1 MYNFQKNLF
10 LNQEL
15 LIILFSREMLEET
28 DHTITII
35 SFSKYIYY
43 LFLTF
48 RHLLVLELLL
58 TSKKLICVKITL
70 TKLVKITYNLHKI
83 IQSLL

>member
-35 SFSKYIYY
+35 SFSKYTIY
-43 LFLTF
+43 F
-48 RHLLVLELLL
+48 
-58 TSKKLICVKITL
+58 
-70 TKLVKITYNLHKI
+70 
-83 IQSLL
+83 